1 MKRVL
6 VTTVLALGVFACD
19 KEDTAKKE
27 PAASAEAAATG
38 AAPSKVVTAAA
49 PARGAGKAGLATA
62 HVAASCEVVARVDVA
77 ALLALPAIKK
87 EIVPALEEMKAKEPK
102 DDSGKRFKAFL
113 TEAGIDPVKDVSELA
128 LCITDLAGAM
138 PGAATRKEP
147 GVTLLLAGNVK
158 PGALVPALL
167 KHGKA
172 DKVSE
177 TEIGGVKAVT
187 DPKGEMFAG
196 QAADG
201 VILVAKGKGDF
212 EAALKTGDAAV
223 KLGLPLDTP
232 IAFAIPGATMQALMK
247 QGGQQNPFAAQVD
260 KVGRAALT
268 ADLVKNTLAVRIE
281 MADEKA
287 ATELAGAL
295 KMIVG
300 QLSKAPPQPGPMA
313 MVGAALKDAK
323 IDTIGKE
330 LVAALTIPAEQV
342 DAMTKQLAESIRK
355 GDLR

>member
-6 VTTVLALGVFACD
+6 VTTLLALGVFACD
-19 KEDTAKKE
+19 KEETAQKE
-27 PAASAEAAATG
+27 PAASAQAALTG
-38 AAPSKVVTAAA
+38 AAPSTVSAAA
-49 PARGAGKAGLATA
+49 PSAKRAGKAGLATA
-62 HVAASCEVVARVDVA
+62 HLAASCEVLARVDVA

-113 TEAGIDPVKDVSELA
+113 TEAGIDPLKDVSELA

-147 GVTLLLAGNVK
+147 GVTLLLAASVK

-212 EAALKTGDAAV
+212 EAALKAGDAAG
-223 KLGLPLDTP
+223 KLGLPLEVP
-232 IAFAIPGATMQALMK
+232 IAFAIPGDTMQTLMK
-247 QGGQQNPFAAQVD
+247 QAGQQNPFAAQVD

-268 ADLVKNTLAVRIE
+268 ADLVKNTLAVRID

-287 ATELAGAL
+287 AMELAGAL
-295 KMIVG
+295 KMILG
-300 QLSKAPPQPGPMA
+300 QLSKGPAQAGPMGMA
-313 MVGAALKDAK
+313 GNALKDAK
-323 IDTIGKE
+323 VDAIGKE
-330 LVAALTIPAEQV
+330 LVAELAIPAAQIE
-342 DAMTKQLAESIRK
+342 ALTKQLAESIRK
-355 GDLR
+355 GELR